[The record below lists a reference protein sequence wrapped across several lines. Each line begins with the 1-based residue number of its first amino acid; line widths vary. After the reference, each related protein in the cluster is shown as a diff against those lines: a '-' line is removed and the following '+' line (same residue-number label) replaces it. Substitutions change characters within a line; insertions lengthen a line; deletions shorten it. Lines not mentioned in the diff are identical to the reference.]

1 MSNDT
6 LSNGTPI
13 FLEKIGRRV
22 LWTVIFMG
30 CTGAREETGLTIN
43 QRSNVGLPHSSNLGL
58 PPPHS
63 SNVGLPPHSLAENE
77 ILFMTRIQVL

>member
-1 MSNDT
+1 M
-6 LSNGTPI
+6 PI

-30 CTGAREETGLTIN
+30 CTGARKETGLTIN

-58 PPPHS
+58 PPHS
-63 SNVGLPPHSLAENE
+63 SAENE
-77 ILFMTRIQVL
+77 ILFMTRIQEGLE